1 MSEINAKERIENSN
15 TKLKNIIDTLSKKLK
30 DMEKYIENKGELKKA
45 YDDLIQ
51 ELKIMQTQIIE
62 SKKKEELKSEEKR
75 VEMLKKLEAAR
86 LAGEEKAAEEKRLA
100 EEKRVAEANQKA
112 EEEKRLAEEKQ
123 KAEEKR
129 LAEEQSTETLPE
141 KSLEELEK
149 DLAKKKRELN
159 NFLYGKNGK
168 LSIVESNEDTSRR
181 KAENKANKEKP
192 EKDINDTNTQSEKN
206 KLRAEKDI
214 LIKKYIDEIEEERK
228 AATKK
233 RDTLLNEI
241 KEIEDKIKKP
251 KQPPSYSN
259 RKSEKPFPRKGGPP
273 IGRPPNGGKKTMKKR
288 K

>member
-1 MSEINAKERIENSN
+1 MFKDVFKVLAFSFSFFIVGIMADANKFY
-15 TKLKNIIDTLSKKLK
+15 TSKPGIS
-30 DMEKYIENKGELKKA
+30 D
-45 YDDLIQ
+45 
-51 ELKIMQTQIIE
+51 
-62 SKKKEELKSEEKR
+62 
-75 VEMLKKLEAAR
+75 
-86 LAGEEKAAEEKRLA
+86 
-100 EEKRVAEANQKA
+100 
-112 EEEKRLAEEKQ
+112 
-123 KAEEKR
+123 
-129 LAEEQSTETLPE
+129 
-141 KSLEELEK
+141 
-149 DLAKKKRELN
+149 
-159 NFLYGKNGK
+159 
-168 LSIVESNEDTSRR
+168 
-181 KAENKANKEKP
+181 KEKP

-206 KLRAEKDI
+206 KFRAEKDI